1 MIEAFF
7 LPGSQG
13 AIFAIY
19 HPPASGVIER
29 GGVLYAPPFA
39 EEMNKTRRMTAL
51 QARRLAAAGFGVLI
65 PDLYGCGDSGGDFA
79 EARWD
84 IWRDDLSRCRDWLLG
99 RGHHRLV
106 LWGLRLGALLAAE
119 LAGERAMQR
128 LLLWQPVL
136 DGERFLHQFL
146 RLRLTADRLKG
157 GDETMAR
164 LQERLAAGQ
173 ALDVSGYELSPELAA
188 AMQQARLQTPPADC
202 RVDWFELA
210 NAADRPL
217 LPASRRIVDGWRT
230 GGVAIHARTLAGE
243 AFWATQEIAVAPDLL
258 AATVA
263 ALVEQP

>member
-39 EEMNKTRRMTAL
+39 EEMNKARRMAAL

-84 IWRDDLSRCRDWLLG
+84 IWRDDLSRCRDWLRG

-119 LAGERAMQR
+119 LHR
-128 LLLWQPVL
+128 
-136 DGERFLHQFL
+136 
-146 RLRLTADRLKG
+146 
-157 GDETMAR
+157 
-164 LQERLAAGQ
+164 
-173 ALDVSGYELSPELAA
+173 
-188 AMQQARLQTPPADC
+188 
-202 RVDWFELA
+202 RVYQ
-210 NAADRPL
+210 
-217 LPASRRIVDGWRT
+217 ASRRCVEGALE
-230 GGVAIHARTLAGE
+230 V
-243 AFWATQEIAVAPDLL
+243 VAPI
-258 AATVA
+258 ARERPVA
-263 ALVEQP
+263 S

>member
-7 LPGSQG
+7 LPGSHG
-13 AIFAIY
+13 ALFAIY
-19 HPPASGVIER
+19 HPPAVGVIER
-29 GGVLYAPPFA
+29 GGVLYVPPFA
-39 EEMNKTRRMTAL
+39 EEMNKARRMVAL

-65 PDLYGCGDSGGDFA
+65 PDLYGCGDSAGDFA
-79 EARWD
+79 EARWE
-84 IWRDDLSRCRDWLLG
+84 IWRDDLSRCLDWLRG

-119 LAGERAMQR
+119 LADERMTQR

-157 GDETMAR
+157 GGETMAR
-164 LQERLAAGQ
+164 LQEMLAVGQ
-173 ALDVSGYELSPELAA
+173 TLDVSGYELSPELAT
-188 AMQQARLQTPPADC
+188 AMKPARLQTPPADC
-202 RVDWFELA
+202 RVDWFELVS
-210 NAADRPL
+210 AADRPL
-217 LPASRRIVDGWRT
+217 LPASQRVVDEWRA
-230 GGVAIHARTLAGE
+230 GGVTVHARTLVGE

-263 ALVEQP
+263 ALVEGP

>member
-13 AIFAIY
+13 ARFAIY
-19 HPPASGVIER
+19 HPPAADVAER
-29 GGVLYAPPFA
+29 GGVLYVPPFA
-39 EEMNKTRRMTAL
+39 EEMNKARRMVAL
-51 QARRLAAAGFGVLI
+51 QARRLAVAGFGVLI
-65 PDLYGCGDSGGDFA
+65 PDLYGCGDSAGDFA
-79 EARWD
+79 EARWE

-119 LAGERAMQR
+119 LAGDSTTQR

-146 RLRLTADRLKG
+146 RLRLTADRIKG
-157 GDETMAR
+157 GDKTMAR
-164 LQERLAAGQ
+164 LQEVLAAGQ
-173 ALDVSGYELSPELAA
+173 TLEVSGYELSPELAT
-188 AMQQARLQTPPADC
+188 AMKQARLQVPPGGGW
-202 RVDWFELA
+202 VDWFELVSA
-210 NAADRPL
+210 VNRPL
-217 LPASRRIVDGWRT
+217 LPASQRTVDEWRT
-230 GGVAIHARTLAGE
+230 SGVTVHARTLVGE

-263 ALVEQP
+263 ALVAER

>member
-13 AIFAIY
+13 ALFAIY
-19 HPPASGVIER
+19 YPPIAGVTER

-39 EEMNKTRRMTAL
+39 EEMNKARRMAAL

-65 PDLYGCGDSGGDFA
+65 PDLYGCGDSAGNFA
-79 EARWD
+79 EARWE

-119 LAGERAMQR
+119 LAGESAAQQ

-146 RLRLTADRLKG
+146 RLRLTGDRLKG

-164 LQERLAAGQ
+164 LQERLATGQ
-173 ALDVSGYELSPELAA
+173 TLDVSGYELSPELVT
-188 AMQQARLQTPPADC
+188 AMKPARLQTPSTGC

-210 NAADRPL
+210 SAADRPL
-217 LPASRRIVDGWRT
+217 LPASQRIVDEWRA
-230 GGVAIHARTLAGE
+230 GGVTVHARTLVGE

-263 ALVEQP
+263 ALVEGP